1 MKIAISCDSTCDIPK
16 NLIEEYDI
24 HLMPITILLGSE
36 ERKDGIDVTA
46 QDVFDYADRTGELA
60 RTSAVNVYEYL
71 EFFKK
76 LRESYDAVI
85 HFSLSFAISSTGTN
99 ALNASHDV
107 DNVYVIDLFRY
118 GPSYASG
125 TNFRDSFFLGG
136 HMNAAGYEYTAWMF
150 MTYIDWIIRNNMDD
164 FSQVAFIGTDY
175 EY

>member
-1 MKIAISCDSTCDIPK
+1 
-16 NLIEEYDI
+16 
-24 HLMPITILLGSE
+24 MPE
-36 ERKDGIDVTA
+36 
-46 QDVFDYADRTGELA
+46 VF
-60 RTSAVNVYEYL
+60 
-71 EFFKK
+71 
-76 LRESYDAVI
+76 
-85 HFSLSFAISSTGTN
+85 
-99 ALNASHDV
+99 